1 MVRLALGK
9 IRNVLNGVLN
19 NAGEIADGRGEG
31 RFGRGFAKGEAFVVG
46 AGFLLDRVGGGEKG
60 SGDSDGIGAGGKKV
74 GAGFGKVR
82 EGEMRDDVRENAV
95 GVEFDGFVFARFA
108 EDAVWSDQTGE
119 TRGGQ
124 PDFFHRT
131 LTEAQIR
138 RGGRVGGFGHG
149 FVLSRRSGEVIQ
161 AARSFKTVEFDFKF
175 TEEGLIPV
183 IVQEANG
190 GERPGGRVLMFA
202 WMNRESLAL
211 TLERGLMT
219 YWSRSRRKLWLKGE
233 SSGHTQRV
241 VRWWVDCDRDVLLFE
256 VEQETGACHTGY
268 ESCFFQE
275 MDRTGNPLPV
285 REEKM
290 FDDGAV
296 YTKKG

>member
-1 MVRLALGK
+1 
-9 IRNVLNGVLN
+9 
-19 NAGEIADGRGEG
+19 
-31 RFGRGFAKGEAFVVG
+31 
-46 AGFLLDRVGGGEKG
+46 
-60 SGDSDGIGAGGKKV
+60 
-74 GAGFGKVR
+74 
-82 EGEMRDDVRENAV
+82 
-95 GVEFDGFVFARFA
+95 
-108 EDAVWSDQTGE
+108 
-119 TRGGQ
+119 
-124 PDFFHRT
+124 
-131 LTEAQIR
+131 
-138 RGGRVGGFGHG
+138 
-149 FVLSRRSGEVIQ
+149 VLSQQSGEVIQ
-161 AARSFKTVEFDFKF
+161 AIRSINTVEFDFKF

-183 IVQEANG
+183 IVQEASG
-190 GERPGGRVLMFA
+190 TERPSGRVLMFA

-241 VRWWVDCDRDVLLFE
+241 ARWFVDCDKDVLLFE

-275 MDRTGNPLPV
+275 LDRAANPLPV

-296 YTKKG
+296 YSKKE